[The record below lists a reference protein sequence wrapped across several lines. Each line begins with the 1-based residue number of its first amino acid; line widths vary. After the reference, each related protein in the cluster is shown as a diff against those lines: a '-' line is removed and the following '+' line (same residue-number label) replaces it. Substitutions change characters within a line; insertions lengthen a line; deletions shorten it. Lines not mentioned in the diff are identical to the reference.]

1 MNLVLKYLKYFENV
15 KNDIKHTKMKSYMKE
30 INYSLNLNMQNRN
43 MRYFVLTNPVPGI
56 KMSFYF
62 NLEKNNFDLELYILS
77 VAL

>member
-62 NLEKNNFDLELYILS
+62 NLEKNNFDLE
-77 VAL
+77 